1 MNFMYAAIRIR
12 GQVNL
17 NHKMKKALDM
27 LNLKKANHLSLWPES
42 KGAKKMLER
51 TQGNITFGEIDDATL
66 KELLEEKAEVS
77 VPSKNKK
84 GEKTKAKKAGAE
96 KTRAEVDVKQVIEL
110 LKKWKSPKEAGIK
123 NCFRLAAPTKGY
135 ERGGIKKPYKLGGAL
150 GYRGKE
156 INALIKK
163 ML

>member
-1 MNFMYAAIRIR
+1 MYAAIRIR

-27 LNLKKANHLSLWPES
+27 INLKKANHLSLWPEN

-66 KELLEEKAEVS
+66 RELLEKKAEACM
-77 VPSKNKK
+77 PPKNGKK
-84 GEKTKAKKAGAE
+84 EEKKAKGAKAE
-96 KTRAEVDVKQVIEL
+96 KTSAKGKVDVKHVIEI
-110 LKKWKSPKEAGIK
+110 LKNGKNPKEAGIK